1 MIQKVNQL
9 EILLKSIDKEI
20 ENRIKAEN
28 VDIEEID
35 AMLLTLNSIEDQE
48 LKLVTKNF
56 REIVIKYLDDKSFMN
71 VTIPTLIKLLE
82 SSLEKLNLISKI
94 TKDIG
99 GKDLPNKDIVDIIKT
114 NILNETIRVFK
125 NIGGKEVYGN
135 LTKDGF
141 IEIYIDGIKVKK
153 SLRKAAIAA
162 FGRDISNQW
171 DFWNVVDNDGEIRS
185 LEYYRSK
192 LENPRD
198 LHP

>member
-1 MIQKVNQL
+1 MLEKVNQL

-28 VDIEEID
+28 VDIPEID

-48 LKLVTKNF
+48 IKLVTQNF
-56 REIVIKYLDDKSFMN
+56 RETVIKYLGDKSFLN
-71 VTIPTLIKLLE
+71 DTIPTLIKLLE
-82 SSLEKLNLISKI
+82 SSLEKLNHFSKI

-114 NILNETIRVFK
+114 NILNENVRVFK
-125 NIGGKEVYGN
+125 KIGGKEVYGN

-141 IEIYIDGIKVKK
+141 IEIYIEGIKVKR
-153 SLRKAAIAA
+153 SLRKAAIAS

-171 DFWNVVDNDGEIRS
+171 EFWNVIDNDGEVRS

-192 LENPRD
+192 L
-198 LHP
+198 LIH